1 MDPLIKE
8 VAQVWAAKGD
18 DGSPDWED
26 YVEDVTIAVNLVRER
41 IAAEIEAEAR
51 QVLTD
56 DGAGQV
62 ERAALLD
69 AARIARGVN

>member
-41 IAAEIEAEAR
+41 IAAEIEAYADVPVAE
-51 QVLTD
+51 
-56 DGAGQV
+56 GAWRIAMA
-62 ERAALLD
+62 E
-69 AARIARGVN
+69 AARITRGVN

>member
-8 VAQVWAAKGD
+8 VVQAWAAKGD

-41 IAAEIEAEAR
+41 IATDIESAQYVHPSAR
-51 QVLTD
+51 EDAYNQGL
-56 DGAGQV
+56 
-62 ERAALLD
+62 RS